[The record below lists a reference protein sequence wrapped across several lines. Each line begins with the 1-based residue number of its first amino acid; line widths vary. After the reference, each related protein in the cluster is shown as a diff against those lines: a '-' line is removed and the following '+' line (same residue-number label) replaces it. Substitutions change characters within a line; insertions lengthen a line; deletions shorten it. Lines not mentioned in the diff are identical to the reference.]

1 MPIRATNPLGFKANV
16 IRCATA
22 DIHMTPKDISKH
34 WVDERQ
40 GATTTASCDL
50 TQCCN
55 MNLSIYNYGYLVT
68 TLYGLRP

>member
-22 DIHMTPKDISKH
+22 DIHMTPKDTSKH

-40 GATTTASCDL
+40 GATDYSV
-50 TQCCN
+50 
-55 MNLSIYNYGYLVT
+55 GVT
-68 TLYGLRP
+68 PPNAAI